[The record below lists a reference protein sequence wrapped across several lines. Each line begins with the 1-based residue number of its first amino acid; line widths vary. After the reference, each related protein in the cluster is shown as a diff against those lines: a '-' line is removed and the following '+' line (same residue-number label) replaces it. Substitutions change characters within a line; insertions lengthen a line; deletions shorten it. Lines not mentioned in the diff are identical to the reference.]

1 MSYLLDTDVVSALRR
16 PERHPA
22 VVAWIGAQA
31 PDMLFLSAITVG
43 EIARGVALETRRN
56 AAVGQAID
64 RWLNATL
71 DLFADRPVA
80 FTPAAA
86 LIWGRL
92 SATIGHDGADLQ
104 IAATA
109 LERGF
114 TVVTRNTRHFVPTG
128 VRLIDPTA
136 PAQ

>member
-1 MSYLLDTDVVSALRR
+1 VSDLLDTDVVSALRR
-16 PERHPA
+16 PARHPA

-31 PDMLFLSAITVG
+31 PGTLHLSAITVG

-56 AAVGQAID
+56 PAVGRAIGH
-64 RWLNATL
+64 WLDATL
-71 DLFADRPVA
+71 ELFADRLVA

-92 SATIGHDGADLQ
+92 SAAIGHDGADLQ

-109 LERGF
+109 LERDF
-114 TVVTRNTRHFVPTG
+114 TVVTRNTRHFATTG
-128 VRLIDPTA
+128 VRLVDPTA
-136 PAQ
+136 LA